1 MREVFRFSFVQQLK
15 PKYFSIV
22 SIVIAAVL
30 FILAIAVMA
39 LVEIFDKEDVKSEVD
54 YIYVSDSLLLQVITK
69 Y

>member
-15 PKYFSIV
+15 SKYFSIV

-39 LVEIFDKEDVKSEVD
+39 LVEIFDKEDVKSALKNNN
-54 YIYVSDSLLLQVITK
+54 IKLHLHN
-69 Y
+69 